1 MESKIEQIKCNQ
13 NNEWKNQLLSEML
26 NVRTSCSGSEFNKEF
41 PIISVEHFFPEIQ
54 DPMIIK
60 AAYNEF
66 RHEWDDL
73 EEI

>member
-1 MESKIEQIKCNQ
+1 
-13 NNEWKNQLLSEML
+13 ML
-26 NVRTSCSGSEFNKEF
+26 NVKTSCSGSEFNKEF
-41 PIISVEHFFPEIQ
+41 PIISFEHFFPEIQ

>member
-1 MESKIEQIKCNQ
+1 MDSKIEQIECNH
-13 NNEWKNQLLSEML
+13 NNEWTNQLLSEMI
-26 NVRTSCSGSEFNKEF
+26 NVKTSCSGSEFKKEL
-41 PIISVEHFFPEIQ
+41 PIISVENFFPEIQ
-54 DPMIIK
+54 DPLIVK